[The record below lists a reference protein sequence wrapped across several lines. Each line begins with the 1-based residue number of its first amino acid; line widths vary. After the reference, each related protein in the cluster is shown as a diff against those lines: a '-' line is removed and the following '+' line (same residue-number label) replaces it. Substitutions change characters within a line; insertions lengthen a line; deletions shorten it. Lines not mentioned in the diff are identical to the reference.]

1 MPALSQRLGMTRF
14 EADEYYRHALD
25 AYAKRDLGL
34 AVDQMN
40 YAIELLPT
48 RSEYFAA
55 RGFFQLEDAAY
66 DEAET
71 DFARAL
77 EIYPYEMLAHYGR
90 GVIAYRNKDLDAAL
104 AHFTAAY
111 RADPNRGET
120 LYYLGLIYLAQG
132 DPAAA
137 LDLMVRA
144 QTAFEQAGDK
154 RRVNADRMVRELG
167 KLAQR
172 TAAALARQAGDTSG

>member
-14 EADEYYRHALD
+14 EADEYYRQALD
-25 AYAKRDLGL
+25 AYARRDLGL

-48 RSEYFAA
+48 KSEYFAA

-66 DEAET
+66 DEAEK

-77 EIYPYEMLAHYGR
+77 AIFPYEMLAHYGR
-90 GVIAYRNKDLDAAL
+90 GVIAYRNKDLDTAL
-104 AHFTAAY
+104 AHFTEAY

-120 LYYLGLIYLAQG
+120 LYYLGMIYLAKG
-132 DPAAA
+132 DPVSA

-144 QTAFEQAGDK
+144 QKAFEAAGDK
-154 RRVNADRMVRELG
+154 RKSNADRMVRELG
-167 KLAQR
+167 KLAQK
-172 TAAALARQAGDTSG
+172 TAGVLAKQAGNTGA